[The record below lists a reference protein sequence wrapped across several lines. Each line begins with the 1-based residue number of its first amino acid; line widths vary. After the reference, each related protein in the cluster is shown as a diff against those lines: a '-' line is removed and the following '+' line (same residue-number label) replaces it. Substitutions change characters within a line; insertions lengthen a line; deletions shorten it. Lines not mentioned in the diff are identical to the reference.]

1 MYEAN
6 QPYLEAQMLSTD
18 SIGNNPLHY
27 AFRSRKPATAEFMIR
42 AGYGDLEERN
52 HQGKTP
58 KESTHQR
65 KMIPQTK
72 KLLAQFD
79 PSAQRPQEPDYI
91 FIVNKSRVEVLYDQ
105 FKSINGD
112 PDEEEDKPE
121 PASSPEVKKQLTSL
135 AGVVSALGSGA
146 SPLQKSQQMQK
157 T

>member
-105 FKSINGD
+105 FKSIN
-112 PDEEEDKPE
+112 EEE
-121 PASSPEVKKQLTSL
+121 
-135 AGVVSALGSGA
+135 A
-146 SPLQKSQQMQK
+146 SPSQ
-157 T
+157 